1 MWFSAMMAR
10 ISLLPGFLVPANVHA
25 SKLARMHDLSVSL
38 QAELLFEIPG
48 FDPLWPSGQVLSR
61 LSDDVCS
68 GPCHVTRECGSV

>member
-38 QAELLFEIPG
+38 QAELLFEIPD
-48 FDPLWPSGQVLSR
+48 FDPLWPSG
-61 LSDDVCS
+61 
-68 GPCHVTRECGSV
+68 